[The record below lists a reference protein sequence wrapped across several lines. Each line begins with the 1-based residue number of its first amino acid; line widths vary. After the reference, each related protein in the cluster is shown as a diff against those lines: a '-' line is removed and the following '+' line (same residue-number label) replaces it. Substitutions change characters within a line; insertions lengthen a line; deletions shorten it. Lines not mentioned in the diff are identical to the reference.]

1 MTAMTYIESL
11 MAQMLWLGIA
21 AICAAGCALVLSKL
35 RISVKNGLES
45 ALTASQSSH
54 LVPTSR
60 LGGVAI
66 LLGVLVAI
74 LLGYRDTSPWLMA
87 GIVPVFLMGLCEDLG
102 FNLRPLYRLVV
113 MSLSCLLVVGQTGV
127 MLTSIDV
134 IGIDHLFEVSGFA
147 VTFTVFAVV
156 GLTNGVNLID
166 GVNGLAS
173 SKVIFAFSALS
184 VVAFRHGDVALFQA
198 ALIIA
203 AATLG
208 VFVVNF
214 PFGKIFM
221 GDAGAYSLGF
231 ILAWTVIL
239 LNERHAD
246 ISAWSLLCII
256 SWPIFDTV
264 FTIVRRLRAGRAA
277 DKPDH
282 LHFHQL
288 VMRAWELVSRGKM
301 HRSVSNPLAT
311 VTIWP
316 LTLPTIV
323 LGAMY
328 GESVAVGA
336 AVFFASG
343 FTFWGSYVGAI
354 YVLRRRKL
362 RANVGAILRGLYDIS
377 LGRLMGH

>member
-1 MTAMTYIESL
+1 MTYFQSFFDQIFG
-11 MAQMLWLGIA
+11 LGVA
-21 AICAAGCALVLSKL
+21 ATCAAGCALVLG
-35 RISVKNGLES
+35 RVRVSVKNSLVS

-66 LLGVLVAI
+66 LLGVVVAI
-74 LLGYRDTSPWLMA
+74 LSGYRHTSPWFLVGMA
-87 GIVPVFLMGLCEDLG
+87 PVFLIGLCEDFG
-102 FNLRPLYRLVV
+102 FNLRPVYRLVV

-134 IGIDHLFEVSGFA
+134 IVIDHLFEVSGFA

-173 SKVIFAFSALS
+173 SKVIFSFSALS

-198 ALIIA
+198 ALVIA

-231 ILAWTVIL
+231 ILAWMVIL
-239 LNERHAD
+239 LNERYAD

-264 FTIVRRLRAGRAA
+264 FAIVRRLRAGRAA

-328 GESVAVGA
+328 AESVAIGA

-343 FTFWGSYVGAI
+343 FAFWGSYVGAI
-354 YVLRRRKL
+354 YVLRRRQL
-362 RANVGAILRGLYDIS
+362 RAKLGVILRGLYDIS
-377 LGRLMGH
+377 LGRVLGH

>member
-1 MTAMTYIESL
+1 MTYSSSL
-11 MAQMLWLGIA
+11 MDHIFWLGLA
-21 AICAAGCALVLSKL
+21 AICAAGCALVLSRL
-35 RISVKNGLES
+35 RVSVKNGLEG

-66 LLGVLVAI
+66 LVGVLVAI
-74 LLGYRDTSPWLMA
+74 LMGYRDNSPWLMV
-87 GIVPVFLMGLCEDLG
+87 GIVPVFLIGLCEDLG

-113 MSLSCLLVVGQTGV
+113 MSLSCLIVVGQTGV
-127 MLTSIDV
+127 VLTSIDV
-134 IGIDHLFEVSGFA
+134 IGIDYLFEFSGFA

-156 GLTNGVNLID
+156 GLTNGINLID

-231 ILAWTVIL
+231 ILAWMVVL
-239 LNERHAD
+239 LNERHPD

-264 FTIVRRLRAGRAA
+264 FAIVRRLRAGRAA

-328 GESVAVGA
+328 AESVAIGT

-343 FTFWGSYVGAI
+343 FAFWGSYVGAM
-354 YVLRRRKL
+354 YVLRRRQL
-362 RANVGAILRGLYDIS
+362 RAKLGVILRGLYDIS
-377 LGRLMGH
+377 LGRVLGH

>member
-1 MTAMTYIESL
+1 MIYLEAL
-11 MAQMLWLGIA
+11 LAQFGWLSVA
-21 AICAAGCALVLSKL
+21 AFGGAVSALLLSNL
-35 RISVKNGLES
+35 RISFRNSLNNS
-45 ALTASQSSH
+45 ILALQSSH

-66 LLGVLVAI
+66 LVGVLVAI
-74 LLGYRDTSPWLMA
+74 LMGYRDTSPWLMV
-87 GIVPVFLMGLCEDLG
+87 GIVPVFLIGLCEDLG
-102 FNLRPLYRLVV
+102 FNLRPLYRLAV

-134 IGIDHLFEVSGFA
+134 IGIDHLFELSGFA

-173 SKVIFAFSALS
+173 SKVIFSFSALS

-198 ALIIA
+198 ALVIA
-203 AATLG
+203 AATFG

-231 ILAWTVIL
+231 ILAWMVIL

-328 GESVAVGA
+328 AESVAVGA

-343 FTFWGSYVGAI
+343 FAFWGSYVGAI

-377 LGRLMGH
+377 LGRLLGH

>member
-1 MTAMTYIESL
+1 MTYLE
-11 MAQMLWLGIA
+11 
-21 AICAAGCALVLSKL
+21 ALVAQFGWLSVAAFGGAVSALLLSNL
-35 RISVKNGLES
+35 RISFRNSLNNS
-45 ALTASQSSH
+45 ILALQSSH

-66 LLGVLVAI
+66 LVGVLVTI
-74 LLGYRDTSPWLMA
+74 LMGYRDTSPWLMV
-87 GIVPVFLMGLCEDLG
+87 GIVPVFLIGLCEDLG

-113 MSLSCLLVVGQTGV
+113 MSLSCLIVVGRTGV
-127 MLTSIDV
+127 VLTSIDV
-134 IGIDHLFEVSGFA
+134 IGIDYLFEFSGFA

-156 GLTNGVNLID
+156 GLTNGINLID

-214 PFGKIFM
+214 PLGKIFM

-231 ILAWTVIL
+231 ILAWMVVL
-239 LNERHAD
+239 LNERHPD

-264 FTIVRRLRAGRAA
+264 FAIVRRLRAGRAA

-288 VMRAWELVSRGKM
+288 VMRAWELVSRVKM

-328 GESVAVGA
+328 AESVAIGA

-343 FTFWGSYVGAI
+343 FAFWGSYVGAM
-354 YVLRRRKL
+354 YVLRRRQL
-362 RANVGAILRGLYDIS
+362 RAKLGVILRGLYDIS
-377 LGRLMGH
+377 LGRVLGH

>member
-1 MTAMTYIESL
+1 MNDVTYFQSFFD
-11 MAQMLWLGIA
+11 QFFWLCVA
-21 AICAAGCALVLSKL
+21 ATSAAGCALALSRL
-35 RISVKNGLES
+35 RISVGDSLER
-45 ALTASQSSH
+45 ALLASQSSH
-54 LVPTSR
+54 VVPTSR

-66 LLGVLVAI
+66 LLGVLAAI
-74 LLGYRDTSPWLMA
+74 LMGYRDTSPWLMV
-87 GIVPVFLMGLCEDLG
+87 GIVPVFLIGLCEDLG
-102 FNLRPLYRLVV
+102 SNLTPLYRLAI

-127 MLTSIDV
+127 VLTSIDL
-134 IGIDHLFEVSGFA
+134 IGFDHLFEANGFA

-156 GLTNGVNLID
+156 GLTNGINLID

-231 ILAWTVIL
+231 ILAWMVVL
-239 LNERHAD
+239 LNERHPD

-264 FTIVRRLRAGRAA
+264 FAIVRRLRAGRAA

-328 GESVAVGA
+328 AESVAIGA

-343 FTFWGSYVGAI
+343 FAFWGSYVGAM
-354 YVLRRRKL
+354 YVLRRRQL
-362 RANVGAILRGLYDIS
+362 RAKLGVILRGLYDIS
-377 LGRLMGH
+377 LGRVLGH